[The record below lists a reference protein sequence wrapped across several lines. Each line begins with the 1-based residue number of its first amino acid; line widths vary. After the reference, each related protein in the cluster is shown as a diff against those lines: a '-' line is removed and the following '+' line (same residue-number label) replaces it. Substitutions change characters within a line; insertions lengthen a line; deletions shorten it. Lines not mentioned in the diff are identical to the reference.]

1 MPGINPS
8 ELERIDRAIK
18 TQLDVLRHTSSVEA
32 SVLQLLEQMRKELIS
47 KLAQADITN
56 WSKAR
61 LNMLLRDS
69 EALIASYYTQAQLAL
84 SPTYATVAGVT
95 AAQTATGIAAAASV
109 PNRKVL
115 ESLVSNM
122 LIEGATTKAW
132 WGKMATDTAFQFA
145 SAVRQGIAQG
155 ETQNQIF
162 KRANDVVGLAGRN
175 SAALVH
181 TSVMQVMNDANIA
194 TLKDNADITP
204 TVRWL
209 ATLDSST
216 CLRCAPR
223 DGMTWDTL
231 TGAPIG
237 HDIPYADPPLHFG
250 CRCKLVGVTELSKY
264 AQGQRASMF
273 GPVDRKVTFTQF
285 LSRQSDAWQDE
296 VLGKGRATLYRQGKI
311 TLRDTVSGRGSILT
325 LAQLKAKYE

>member
-1 MPGINPS
+1 MPGISPS

-18 TQLDVLRHTSSVEA
+18 TQLDVLRHSANVEA

-47 KLAQADITN
+47 KLAQADLTN
-56 WSKAR
+56 WGKVR
-61 LNMLLRDS
+61 VNQLLRDT
-69 EALIASYYTQAQLAL
+69 EAIIASYYTQAQSIL
-84 SPTYATVAGVT
+84 SPTYATVAGVASVQT
-95 AAQTATGIAAAASV
+95 AAGLAAAASV
-109 PNRKVL
+109 PSRKVL
-115 ESLVSNM
+115 ESLVSNV

-132 WGKMATDTAFQFA
+132 WGKMSADTAFQFA
-145 SAVRQGIAQG
+145 SAVRQGVAQS

-194 TLKDNADITP
+194 TLKSNADIAP

-209 ATLDSST
+209 ATLDSSV
-216 CLRCAPR
+216 CLQCAPR
-223 DGMTWDTL
+223 DGLTWDTL
-231 TGAPIG
+231 TQEPIG

-250 CRCKLVGVTELSKY
+250 CRCKLVGVTRLDKF

-285 LSRQSDAWQDE
+285 LKRQTPEFQDS
-296 VLGKGRATLYRQGKI
+296 VLGKGRAEMFRSGKL
-311 TLRDTVSGRGSILT
+311 TLRDLVSGRGAPLT
-325 LAQLKAKYE
+325 LKQLEAKYK